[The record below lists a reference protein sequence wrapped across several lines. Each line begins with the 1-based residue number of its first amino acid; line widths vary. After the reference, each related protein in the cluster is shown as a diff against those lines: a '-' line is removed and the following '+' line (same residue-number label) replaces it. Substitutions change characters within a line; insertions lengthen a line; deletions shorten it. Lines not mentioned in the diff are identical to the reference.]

1 MRRRMII
8 CVALVALVLALA
20 GYFTK
25 GILSPKVGVCLSG
38 MGNTTAQELGK
49 ALRDKLT
56 LSGFT
61 VHSRNSENNRE
72 KQVQQIK
79 ELLEKGVDALVLQ
92 PVAEDVLAEILP
104 LAVET
109 PVIVVGAEPENLGDA
124 YFIGCDKD
132 QQARAQ
138 VQLTEQMFAK
148 TDINGDRTVK
158 YMLLV
163 GPEEDPE
170 TVRYVQNVEEGLAA
184 IAASALQKAA
194 VERTEEAG
202 KTACKQAISKYGRD
216 LELIFCGD
224 GALTVGAVEAVR
236 SSGRTPGRDVI
247 IFGVG
252 SLEGCRGLVRTGAL
266 TAAVVEDVAAI
277 RDRIVLTVKSLT
289 GGKEVPQKTYVE
301 HIVLTIENVDN
312 H

>member
-1 MRRRMII
+1 MQRRMII
-8 CVALVALVLALA
+8 CVALVTLVLALA

-25 GILSPKVGVCLSG
+25 GILSPKVGVCLG
-38 MGNTTAQELGK
+38 GAGGNTGEELGK
-49 ALRDKLT
+49 VLRDELT

-61 VHSRNSENNRE
+61 VVSRNSENDRA

-79 ELLEKGVDALVLQ
+79 ELLEKGVAALVLQ
-92 PVAEDVLAEILP
+92 PVAEDVLTEILP

-109 PVIVVGAEPENLGDA
+109 PVIVVGAEPENLGNA

-132 QQARAQ
+132 QQAGAQ
-138 VQLTEQMFAK
+138 AQLVQQMFAK

-158 YMLLV
+158 YMLLT

-170 TVRYVQNVEEGLAA
+170 TARYVQNVEEVLSASA
-184 IAASALQKAA
+184 TSALQKTA

-224 GALTVGAVEAVR
+224 SALTAGAVEAVK
-236 SSGRTPGRDVI
+236 SSGRTPGRDVV

-252 SLEGCRGLVRTGAL
+252 SLEGCRELVRTGAL
-266 TAAVVEDVAAI
+266 TAAVVEDIAAI
-277 RDRIVLTVKSLT
+277 RDKIVTTVKILT
-289 GGKEVPQKTYVE
+289 AGGDAPQETYVE
-301 HIVLTIENVDN
+301 HITLTIENIDE

>member
-8 CVALVALVLALA
+8 CVVLVALVLALA

-25 GILSPKVGVCLSG
+25 GILFPNVGVCLSG
-38 MGNTTAQELGK
+38 VGSAAGQELGK

-61 VHSRNSENNRE
+61 VTSRNSGDDRE
-72 KQVQQIK
+72 KQIQQVK

-92 PVAEDVLAEILP
+92 PVSEDVLAEILP
-104 LAVET
+104 LAAET
-109 PVIVVGAEPENLGDA
+109 PVVVVGTEPENLGNA

-138 VQLTEQMFAK
+138 AQLVGQMFAK
-148 TDINGDRTVK
+148 ADINGDRMVK
-158 YMLLV
+158 YMLLT
-163 GPEEDPE
+163 GLEEDPE
-170 TVRYVQNVEEGLAA
+170 AVRYVQNVEEVLSTVS
-184 IAASALQKAA
+184 ASVLQKAA
-194 VERTEEAG
+194 VELTEEAG
-202 KTACKQAISKYGRD
+202 KNACKQAISKYGRD

-224 GALTVGAVEAVR
+224 SALTVGAVEAVK

-252 SLEGCRGLVRTGAL
+252 SLEDCRELVRTGAL
-266 TAAVVEDVAAI
+266 TAAVVEDMDAI
-277 RDRIVLTVKSLT
+277 RDQIVQAVRNLT
-289 GGKEVPQKTYVE
+289 GGKETAKKTYVE
-301 HIVLTIENVDN
+301 HIVLTIENIDN

>member
-8 CVALVALVLALA
+8 CVALVALVLVLA

-38 MGNTTAQELGK
+38 TGNTTGQELGK

-61 VHSRNSENNRE
+61 VVSRNSGNNRE
-72 KQVQQIK
+72 KQIQYVK
-79 ELLEKGVDALVLQ
+79 ELLEKDVDALVLQ
-92 PVAEDVLAEILP
+92 PVAEDVLTEILP

-109 PVIVVGAEPENLGDA
+109 PVIVVGTEPENLGNA

-132 QQARAQ
+132 QQAWAQ
-138 VQLTEQMFAK
+138 AELIGQMFAK

-158 YMLLV
+158 YMLLT

-170 TVRYVQNVEEGLAA
+170 TMRYVQNVEEVLASF
-184 IAASALQKAA
+184 AASALQKTA

-202 KTACKQAISKYGRD
+202 KNACKQAISKYGRD

-224 GALTVGAVEAVR
+224 GTLTVGAVEAVK

-252 SLEGCRGLVRTGAL
+252 SLEGCRELVRTGAL
-266 TAAVVEDVAAI
+266 TAAVVEDMAAI
-277 RDRIVLTVKSLT
+277 RDRIVQTVKCLT
-289 GGKEVPQKTYVE
+289 GGKETPQKTYVE
-301 HIVLTIENVDN
+301 HIVLTIENIDEY
-312 H
+312 

>member
-1 MRRRMII
+1 MQRRMII

-38 MGNTTAQELGK
+38 AGGNAGQELGK
-49 ALRDKLT
+49 ALRDELT
-56 LSGFT
+56 LSGF
-61 VHSRNSENNRE
+61 VVVSCNGENDRA
-72 KQVQQIK
+72 KQVQQVK
-79 ELLEKGVDALVLQ
+79 ELLEKGVAALVLQ
-92 PVAEDVLAEILP
+92 PVSEDVLTEILP

-109 PVIVVGAEPENLGDA
+109 PVIVVGAEPENLGNA

-132 QQARAQ
+132 QQAVAQ
-138 VQLTEQMFAK
+138 AQLVQQMFAK
-148 TDINGDRTVK
+148 TDINGDRAVK
-158 YMLLV
+158 YMLLT

-170 TVRYVQNVEEGLAA
+170 TARYLQNVEEVLSASA
-184 IAASALQKAA
+184 TSALQKTA
-194 VERTEEAG
+194 VERTQEAG

-224 GALTVGAVEAVR
+224 SALTVGAVEAVK
-236 SSGRTPGRDVI
+236 SSGRTPGRDVV

-252 SLEGCRGLVRTGAL
+252 SLEGCRELVRTGAL
-266 TAAVVEDVAAI
+266 TAAVVENIAAI
-277 RDRIVLTVKSLT
+277 RDKIVTTVKILT
-289 GGKEVPQKTYVE
+289 AGGDAPQVTYVE
-301 HIVLTIENVDN
+301 HITLTIENIDE